1 MVEKESNIDDKIVSF
16 LKGEASPEVAMEVM
30 DWREENTLNRLHF
43 SEMEKTF
50 QATHF
55 GQKFKK
61 PNLEKAWKNIQPK
74 KQAKVIPLQT
84 VLWLTS
90 IAACLAVAITLY
102 FQSQLEDPSIL
113 QAKGDTTI
121 EEAESLG
128 RFIAANDQID
138 FRLADE
144 SKITLGANSQVIL
157 DKDFNTTSRALTLIG
172 SARFTVQHD
181 ETKPFV
187 VKVKDLIVEDLGT
200 VFDIKT
206 QNDTIKV
213 VVLEGEVQLRK
224 NGQILIVAA
233 GDSAYYLINKKLIEQ
248 YSDQQQR
255 QDKVFQFQGTKLKDV
270 AQTLSDFYGRKIVIV
285 DQAIENCP
293 VTVTFKNENVFTILD
308 ILSELLDVQIK
319 RENNQIKIYGKGCN

>member
-1 MVEKESNIDDKIVSF
+1 MVEKESTIDDKIVSY
-16 LKGEASPEVAMEVM
+16 LKGEASPEIAIEVM
-30 DWREENTLNRLHF
+30 DWREENTLNRIHF
-43 SEMEKTF
+43 QEMEKTF
-50 QATHF
+50 YATHR

-74 KQAKVIPLQT
+74 KQAKVIPIQT
-84 VLWLTS
+84 VMWVTS
-90 IAACLAVAITLY
+90 IAACVAVAITIF
-102 FQSQLEDPSIL
+102 FQSQLEHPSPL
-113 QAKGDTTI
+113 QAKGDSTI
-121 EEAESLG
+121 EETENLG
-128 RFIAANDQID
+128 RFIAANDKID
-138 FRLADE
+138 FRLADN
-144 SKITLGANSQVIL
+144 SKITLGANSQVVL

-200 VFDIKT
+200 VFDIET

-224 NGQILIVAA
+224 NGQILNVAA

-248 YSDQQQR
+248 YSDQQKR

-270 AQTLSDFYGRKIVIV
+270 AQTLSDFYNRKIVVVNEEI
-285 DQAIENCP
+285 ANCP
-293 VTVTFKNENVFTILD
+293 VTVTFKNESVFTILD
-308 ILSELLDVQIK
+308 ILSELLDVQVK
-319 RENNQIKIYGKGCN
+319 RENNQINIYGKGCN